1 MKKRFVSAAIVA
13 AMLATSLTACGGS
26 SNGTESG
33 SKSGSGKDTVSIYVY
48 GNDQEQA
55 MYQELFDK
63 FEEENNCTVDA
74 QFSIKDDYGTTITGM
89 MTAKN
94 LPDVF
99 YMGPENVKSYVEN
112 GYVLDMKQV

>member
-13 AMLATSLTACGGS
+13 AMLATSLTACGEHQIQQILVQ
-26 SNGTESG
+26 NQ
-33 SKSGSGKDTVSIYVY
+33 KKKSGKDTVSIYVY
-48 GNDQEQA
+48 GNDQEQE
-55 MYQELFDK
+55 MYQELFEK

-99 YMGPENVKSYVEN
+99 YMGRK
-112 GYVLDMKQV
+112 M

>member
-1 MKKRFVSAAIVA
+1 
-13 AMLATSLTACGGS
+13 MLATSLTACGGS
-26 SNGTESG
+26 SDGTESG
-33 SKSGSGKDTVSIYVY
+33 AKKDGKETVSIYVY

-112 GYVLDMKQV
+112 GYVLDMKPILESEGLDT